1 MTCIQNMQIIWRL
14 MLGFF
19 LPIIISGYLML
30 FYLMA
35 FICYHSGL
43 RYDYGD
49 TFMFMAIVLM
59 PILFAIYY
67 PCFIQGFLYTV
78 VMEYLNSK
86 IKSHV
91 LFVLIST
98 VYGGL
103 ASFAVFYILPK
114 VETILDSNT
123 HLYVV
128 GVGTGF
134 FTGLILRHSFL
145 KSANKK

>member
-1 MTCIQNMQIIWRL
+1 

-35 FICYHSGL
+35 FICYHGGL
-43 RYDYGD
+43 RYDYGE
-49 TFMFMAIVLM
+49 TFMFMAIVIM
-59 PILFAIYY
+59 PMLFAIYY
-67 PCFIQGFLYTV
+67 PCFIQCFLYTV
-78 VMEYLNSK
+78 VMEYFNSK
-86 IKSHV
+86 IKSHL

-134 FTGLILRHSFL
+134 FTGLILRRPYL
-145 KSANKK
+145 KSTRKNNSLEFLTQG